1 MFSKLYQI
9 FLILFIGLLI
19 ACLFSVPI
27 RNLNCFYG
35 KNIRFLRHRR
45 KWRTRLSVF
54 SWYCLLLILL
64 AAVFGLF
71 YYNISGYFMK
81 ISWEEFV
88 GQFADM
94 VNNITKRFPILN
106 SNRFQID
113 TSAMVNVLFRLP
125 GLLGKLVI
133 SVLISIY
140 LLLDWDSYIYDLK
153 RWKRKCFT
161 RKTNRFITSSIQESK
176 EILFSYLK
184 GQSLDALIMGVLI
197 SVGLWLF
204 QVPLGIPIGILAGVG
219 NLIPYLGPIIA
230 FSFTIIVC
238 MIEQQYR
245 VLTAALIYL
254 IIIQQ
259 LDSSFI
265 GPKILGR
272 QMQIRPLFII
282 VSILIG
288 GTLFG
293 VIGMIFAVPAA
304 GIIKSFIKKVTDT

>member
-1 MFSKLYQI
+1 MLSKLYQI

-19 ACLFSVPI
+19 ACLFSVPV

-35 KNIRFLRHRR
+35 KRIRFLRHRR

-153 RWKRKCFT
+153 RWKRKCIT

-230 FSFTIIVC
+230 FSFSIIVC
-238 MIEQQYR
+238 MIEQQYK

>member
-1 MFSKLYQI
+1 
-9 FLILFIGLLI
+9 
-19 ACLFSVPI
+19 
-27 RNLNCFYG
+27 
-35 KNIRFLRHRR
+35 
-45 KWRTRLSVF
+45 
-54 SWYCLLLILL
+54 
-64 AAVFGLF
+64 
-71 YYNISGYFMK
+71 
-81 ISWEEFV
+81 
-88 GQFADM
+88 
-94 VNNITKRFPILN
+94 
-106 SNRFQID
+106 
-113 TSAMVNVLFRLP
+113 
-125 GLLGKLVI
+125 
-133 SVLISIY
+133 
-140 LLLDWDSYIYDLK
+140 
-153 RWKRKCFT
+153 
-161 RKTNRFITSSIQESK
+161 
-176 EILFSYLK
+176 
-184 GQSLDALIMGVLI
+184 MGVLI

-230 FSFTIIVC
+230 FSFSIIVC
-238 MIEQQYR
+238 MIEQQYK